1 MIRPVRNKYHRSLF
15 LSALFTLALAASV
28 TAGCGKKPAE
38 QPTVP
43 AESSAADMNKIIS
56 DIAQDPE
63 FKEAVSKAASNAYT
77 DPALRKA
84 VSEAA
89 EDPEV
94 SRAVSEAVSEAL
106 SEAIQEG
113 LSKAVPDD
121 PAVRAAAEAI
131 AKSHGQTVPSAE
143 AAAESQGQTVPSAE
157 AAAESQ
163 GQTVPSA
170 ADNSLTDAEALA
182 SALQHA
188 DIDAGSI
195 TDLTLNQEH
204 EDGKQIFEIRFRA
217 GQKQYEYDIDAATGE
232 ITKYEADND

>member
-63 FKEAVSKAASNAYT
+63 FKEAVSKAASNAHT

-121 PAVRAAAEAI
+121 PAVRQVLREFDVQDAWVSAVDKGALDFAIRARMQCAICRAAEI
-131 AKSHGQTVPSAE
+131 QYDWGK
-143 AAAESQGQTVPSAE
+143 
-157 AAAESQ
+157 
-163 GQTVPSA
+163 
-170 ADNSLTDAEALA
+170 
-182 SALQHA
+182 
-188 DIDAGSI
+188 
-195 TDLTLNQEH
+195 
-204 EDGKQIFEIRFRA
+204 EDGYGK
-217 GQKQYEYDIDAATGE
+217 
-232 ITKYEADND
+232 

>member
-131 AKSHGQTVPSAE
+131 AKS
-143 AAAESQGQTVPSAE
+143 QGQTVPSAE

>member
-1 MIRPVRNKYHRSLF
+1 MRRPVRNKYHRSLF
-15 LSALFTLALAASV
+15 LSALFALALAASV
-28 TAGCGKKPAE
+28 TAGCAKKPAE

-131 AKSHGQTVPSAE
+131 AKS
-143 AAAESQGQTVPSAE
+143 QGQTVPSGDT
-157 AAAESQ
+157 AAETQTQSQ
-163 GQTVPSA
+163 PTSA

-188 DIDAGSI
+188 GVDAGSI
-195 TDLTLNQEH
+195 TDLTLRQDH
-204 EDGKQIFEIRFRA
+204 EDGKQIFQIGFRA

>member
-1 MIRPVRNKYHRSLF
+1 MRRPVRNKYHRSLF
-15 LSALFTLALAASV
+15 LSALFALALAASV

-94 SRAVSEAVSEAL
+94 SRAVSEAL

-131 AKSHGQTVPSAE
+131 AKS
-143 AAAESQGQTVPSAE
+143 QGQTVPSGDT
-157 AAAESQ
+157 AAETQTQSQ
-163 GQTVPSA
+163 PASA

-188 DIDAGSI
+188 GVDAGSI
-195 TDLTLNQEH
+195 TDLTLNQDH
-204 EDGKQIFEIRFRA
+204 EDGKQIFEIRFRT

>member
-15 LSALFTLALAASV
+15 LSALFALALAASV

-131 AKSHGQTVPSAE
+131 AKS
-143 AAAESQGQTVPSAE
+143 QGQTVPSAE

>member
-143 AAAESQGQTVPSAE
+143 AAAESQGQTVPSA
-157 AAAESQ
+157 
-163 GQTVPSA
+163 